1 MQPGQKRCWS
11 PTLELELSGKV
22 ALVTGSS
29 RGIGKAIAQA
39 LQAEG
44 CRVVLNGRNAA
55 SLASVATG
63 MGLDCVAGDVSVE
76 TQARTVVHEVI
87 SRHGSLDILVCNVG
101 SGTSLPP
108 GQEDW
113 TEWDRMLSLNLR
125 AAVNTVAAARPA
137 LAASKGVA
145 LCISSICGSAAL
157 GAPLAYSAA
166 KAALNSYVRGM
177 SRIVADEGV
186 RINALAPGN
195 ILFEGSVWEMRLGK
209 DPQALQVML
218 TREVALKRL
227 GAAEEVANVAAFLCS
242 SKSSFITGEVLVVDG
257 GQLRN

>member
-1 MQPGQKRCWS
+1 MD
-11 PTLELELSGKV
+11 LELKGKI

-29 RGIGKAIAQA
+29 RGIGKAIAQT
-39 LQAEG
+39 LHAEG
-44 CRVVLNGRNAA
+44 CTVVLNGRNAA
-55 SLASVATG
+55 LLKSVAAG
-63 MGLDCVAGDVSVE
+63 MNVACVAGDVSLE
-76 TQARTVVHEVI
+76 AQARDVVGTVLSEFN
-87 SRHGSLDILVCNVG
+87 SLDILVCNVG

-113 TEWDRMLSLNLR
+113 TEWDRMLGLNLR
-125 AAVNTVAAARPA
+125 AAVNAVGAARTA
-137 LAASKGVA
+137 LSASKGVA

-177 SRIVADEGV
+177 SRVIADEGV

-195 ILFEGSVWEMRLGK
+195 ICFEGSSWERRLGT
-209 DPQALQVML
+209 DPQAVQDML
-218 TREVALKRL
+218 ARQVALKRL
-227 GAAEEVANVAAFLCS
+227 GTADEIANVAAFLCS

-257 GQLRN
+257 GQLRS

>member
-1 MQPGQKRCWS
+1 MD
-11 PTLELELSGKV
+11 LELKGKI

-29 RGIGKAIAQA
+29 RGIGKAIAQT
-39 LQAEG
+39 LHAEG
-44 CRVVLNGRNAA
+44 CTVVLNGRNAA
-55 SLASVATG
+55 LLKSVAAG
-63 MGLDCVAGDVSVE
+63 MNVACVAGDVSLE
-76 TQARTVVHEVI
+76 AQARDVVGTVLSEFN
-87 SRHGSLDILVCNVG
+87 SLDILVCNVG

-113 TEWDRMLSLNLR
+113 TEWDRMLGLNLR
-125 AAVNTVAAARPA
+125 AAVNAVGAARTA
-137 LAASKGVA
+137 LSASKGVA

-177 SRIVADEGV
+177 SRVMADEGV

-195 ILFEGSVWEMRLGK
+195 ICFEGSSWERRLGT
-209 DPQALQVML
+209 DPQAVQDML
-218 TREVALKRL
+218 ARQVALKRL
-227 GAAEEVANVAAFLCS
+227 GTADEIANVAAFLCS

-257 GQLRN
+257 GQLRS